1 MALVGRGITLAP
13 LLPLALG
20 LCVLICVIEASIIG
34 LTIEEPSIPR
44 VPHSTHSSL
53 VAIAPHP
60 PVNICCLVVPWIVY
74 VPLVVPVVC
83 TVQGG
88 GKRGWR

>member
-13 LLPLALG
+13 LLPLALLALG
-20 LCVLICVIEASIIG
+20 LCVLISVVEASVIG

-44 VPHSTHSSL
+44 VPHSSL
-53 VAIAPHP
+53 VAIAPHS
-60 PVNICCLVVPWIVY
+60 PVSICCLVAPWIVC